1 MNNRFLVIATLSGG
15 DFDNNDVW
23 TNQWKVGTFE
33 QLGTCYMESEID
45 LEKTLTDGF
54 EWKFEDEENGE
65 KDLKCLVKE
74 TMKDMWK
81 TDRRENELKLFEP
94 EHILSI
100 QYDPDDFSRVEI
112 NYLVIRIKD

>member
-15 DFDNNDVW
+15 DFNDYDVW
-23 TNQWKVGTFE
+23 TNQWSVGTFE
-33 QLGTCYMESEID
+33 QVGTCYMESQID
-45 LEKTLTDGF
+45 LEKTIRDSL

-65 KDLKCLVKE
+65 EELNSLVKE
-74 TMKDMWK
+74 IMKEMWK

-94 EHILSI
+94 ETILTI
-100 QYDPDDFSRVEI
+100 QYNPDDFSRIEV

>member
-15 DFDNNDVW
+15 DFDGNDVW
-23 TNQWKVGTFE
+23 TNQWLVGTFE
-33 QLGTCYMESEID
+33 QLGTCYMESQID
-45 LEKTLTDGF
+45 LEKTLTDGLEF
-54 EWKFEDEENGE
+54 RFCDEENGQE
-65 KDLKCLVKE
+65 ELTKFVKE

-94 EHILSI
+94 NILLSI
-100 QYDPDDFSRVEI
+100 KYEPTEYDCVEI

>member
-1 MNNRFLVIATLSGG
+1 
-15 DFDNNDVW
+15 
-23 TNQWKVGTFE
+23 
-33 QLGTCYMESEID
+33 
-45 LEKTLTDGF
+45 
-54 EWKFEDEENGE
+54 
-65 KDLKCLVKE
+65 
-74 TMKDMWK
+74 MKDVWK

>member
-1 MNNRFLVIATLSGG
+1 
-15 DFDNNDVW
+15 
-23 TNQWKVGTFE
+23 
-33 QLGTCYMESEID
+33 MESQID
-45 LEKTLTDGF
+45 LEKTLIDGLEF
-54 EWKFEDEENGE
+54 RFCDEENGQE
-65 KDLKCLVKE
+65 ELTKFVKE
-74 TMKDMWK
+74 TMKDVWK